1 MRRPLVICLL
11 GLGAA
16 ACGVTGVANATPV
29 LSISSD
35 SISPGG
41 TATVDLGISG
51 LGSGT
56 ALGAFDVNVD
66 FNSSI
71 VDFKSATYGD
81 PTLGDQLNLEGFG
94 TTSITT
100 PGAGTAEL
108 YELSFDSPAALT
120 SLQAHNFTLATL
132 TFTGLAAGV
141 SDLTLSVNAV
151 GDQDANELPLAFQDG
166 TIAVGQT
173 TTSVPEPDQF
183 ALMLAGV
190 AALGL
195 MMRKRRSGVTR

>member
-11 GLGAA
+11 GMGAA
-16 ACGVTGVANATPV
+16 TCGVAGVANATPV

-51 LGSGT
+51 LGNGT

-71 VDFKSATYGD
+71 LGFKSATFGD

-94 TTSITT
+94 TLTSASA
-100 PGAGTAEL
+100 GAGTAEL
-108 YELSFDSPAALT
+108 FELSFDSPAALT
-120 SLQAHNFTLATL
+120 SLQAPNFTLATL
-132 TFTGLAAGV
+132 TFTGLTAGV
-141 SDLTLSVNAV
+141 SDLTLSANSV
-151 GDQDANELPLAFQDG
+151 GDEDGNELPLAFQDG

-190 AALGL
+190 TALGL
-195 MMRKRRSGVTR
+195 FMRKRRSGVTR